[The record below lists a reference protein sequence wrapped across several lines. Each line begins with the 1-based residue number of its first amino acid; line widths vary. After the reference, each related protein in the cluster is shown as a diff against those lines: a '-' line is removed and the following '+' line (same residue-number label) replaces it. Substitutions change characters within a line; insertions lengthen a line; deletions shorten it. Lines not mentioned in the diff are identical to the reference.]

1 MEEDWRCYLPTEN
14 PFTAKVR
21 IADQDEMIKVDHVL
35 PTYADWFCVADFF
48 QVNGYGV
55 WITRWWEQ
63 PTYKIFGRQLNKNH
77 FAVYTQVLGHPKRG
91 DRPDDRFSLNHWK
104 ITPAIRRETQAF
116 QTWMFPQIW
125 YSYKDLGAHHGTY
138 PKTCIHFLSL
148 LHHLNS
154 SSQVKKKIDRT

>member
-35 PTYADWFCVADFF
+35 PTYADWCRVADFF

-77 FAVYTQVLGHPKRG
+77 LLYILKSWGIRNEVTDQMTDFLWIIGKLRQQSAGKRRLFRHECPHRSDTHTKIWAHIMGHIQK
-91 DRPDDRFSLNHWK
+91 H
-104 ITPAIRRETQAF
+104 A
-116 QTWMFPQIW
+116 
-125 YSYKDLGAHHGTY
+125 
-138 PKTCIHFLSL
+138 
-148 LHHLNS
+148 S
-154 SSQVKKKIDRT
+154 SSYLFFITWTVHHWWRRVDRT